1 MHYFITQIM
10 SIRSGIKKRLEKLV
24 ATFSIDKEIK
34 MVKNI
39 KDVIQN
45 KISHLS
51 AETVG
56 WIAVMIIHA
65 STIPNFIAV
74 MNGFTEKL
82 PQVDIL
88 LMVWTGLALFF
99 LKAVIAKDM
108 LNIVTIGLG
117 FIIQATMLALIF
129 VK

>member
-1 MHYFITQIM
+1 
-10 SIRSGIKKRLEKLV
+10 
-24 ATFSIDKEIK
+24 